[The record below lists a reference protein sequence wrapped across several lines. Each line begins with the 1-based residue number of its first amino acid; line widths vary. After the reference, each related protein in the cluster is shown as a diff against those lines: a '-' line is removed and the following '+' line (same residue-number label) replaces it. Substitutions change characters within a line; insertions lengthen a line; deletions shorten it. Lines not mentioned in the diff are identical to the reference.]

1 MEEINHSEYKT
12 GNNAKT
18 KLFDKA
24 KAFFERHKVLT
35 IIVGLIIIVSLVSNI
50 KHSISASI
58 ENGKNFYITIQDEF
72 SFDCEATDS
81 DSTSAYCKERTISG
95 NFSNYDTVK
104 FDWDYKIAING
115 DTFTYRVTNPIK
127 SDFYQTDNF
136 DINNLPD
143 EFDAHE
149 TIELRNKVL
158 NKTVASKFVTVHYK
172 LNDSDKQIISRL
184 HDKWVAKE
192 AQEEADK
199 KATEEAAAKAEQEE
213 QARQETET
221 ANTET
226 TTEAPAEEAAAKAE
240 QEEQARQ
247 ETETANTE
255 TTTEAPAEQPQEQTT
270 TKQDNGEELPDDISP
285 YDIKALCERGFE
297 SMGYTNASIRMTN
310 QYAMGYP
317 PYIYVIVG
325 TLSTKAGITSSRQQV
340 GTIQCQANWNS
351 WTIKHLTVNGTQ
363 IY

>member
-1 MEEINHSEYKT
+1 MEEINHSEYKIE
-12 GNNAKT
+12 NNTKT

-24 KAFFERHKVLT
+24 KTFFERHKVLT
-35 IIVGLIIIVSLVSNI
+35 IIVGLIVIVSLISNI

-81 DSTSAYCKERTISG
+81 DSNSSYYKERTISG

-104 FDWDYKIAING
+104 FDWDYKVAING

-136 DINNLPD
+136 DISNLPD

-158 NKTVASKFVTVHYK
+158 NKTVASKFVTIHYK

-184 HDKWVAKE
+184 HDKWVAKKV
-192 AQEEADK
+192 QDEADK
-199 KATEEAAAKAEQEE
+199 KAAEEAAAKAKQEE
-213 QARQETET
+213 QAHQETET

-226 TTEAPAEEAAAKAE
+226 TTA
-240 QEEQARQ
+240 
-247 ETETANTE
+247 T
-255 TTTEAPAEQPQEQTT
+255 PAEQPQEQTT

-297 SMGYTNASIRMTN
+297 SMGYTNASIKMTN

>member
-226 TTEAPAEEAAAKAE
+226 TTEAPAE
-240 QEEQARQ
+240 
-247 ETETANTE
+247 
-255 TTTEAPAEQPQEQTT
+255 QPQEQTT

-297 SMGYTNASIRMTN
+297 SMGYTNASIKMTN

>member
-226 TTEAPAEEAAAKAE
+226 TTEAPAE
-240 QEEQARQ
+240 
-247 ETETANTE
+247 
-255 TTTEAPAEQPQEQTT
+255 QPQEQTT

>member
-192 AQEEADK
+192 AQEETDK
-199 KATEEAAAKAEQEE
+199 KAT
-213 QARQETET
+213 
-221 ANTET
+221 
-226 TTEAPAEEAAAKAE
+226 EEAAAKAE

-297 SMGYTNASIRMTN
+297 SMGYTNASIKMTN

>member
-184 HDKWVAKE
+184 HDKWVAKK

-199 KATEEAAAKAEQEE
+199 KAT
-213 QARQETET
+213 
-221 ANTET
+221 
-226 TTEAPAEEAAAKAE
+226 EEAAAKAE

-270 TKQDNGEELPDDISP
+270 TKQDSGEELPDDISP

>member
-226 TTEAPAEEAAAKAE
+226 TTEAPAE
-240 QEEQARQ
+240 
-247 ETETANTE
+247 
-255 TTTEAPAEQPQEQTT
+255 QPQEQTT
-270 TKQDNGEELPDDISP
+270 TKQDSGEELPDDISP